1 MNYNASNPNNRVG
14 NYAQQ
19 DRNLR
24 INGTTSNMAYKPY
37 DKMIP
42 ERICIKATRRATIK
56 GMALGIAVGLAIGLL
71 CGTLILSKKNEKV
84 QKTNVDFSANTVT
97 RVEAPEPIEDTYF
110 AHSIVD
116 TKTETLKTEDTQ
128 KQVDPELLR
137 IIAKVIYVEARG
149 ECFEG
154 KVAVGATVVN
164 RLNSPEFPDDI
175 KDVLKQYA
183 NIKYITDEMVSEVPE
198 CAIAAEKA
206 LKGEDPLKDE
216 LGGPTLFFYNPD
228 LSDEDQ
234 VEARKD
240 IKVTAR
246 IENHVFYSKWE

>member
-24 INGTTSNMAYKPY
+24 INGTTNNMAYKQY

-71 CGTLILSKKNEKV
+71 CGMHILSKKNEKV
-84 QKTNVDFSANTVT
+84 QKANVDFSANTVT
-97 RVEAPEPIEDTYF
+97 RVEAPETIEDTYF
-110 AHSIVD
+110 TYSIVD
-116 TKTETLKTEDTQ
+116 TKTETPNTEDTK
-128 KQVDPELLR
+128 KQVDPELLK
-137 IIAKVIYVEARG
+137 IISKVIYVEARG
-149 ECFEG
+149 ECLEG

-175 KDVLKQYA
+175 NDVLKHYA
-183 NIKYITDEMVSEVPE
+183 SIKYITDEMVSEVPE
-198 CAIAAEKA
+198 CAMAAEKA
-206 LKGEDPLKDE
+206 LKGEDPLRDE